1 MVGAIFV
8 CVCISDI
15 YSTVY
20 SYFRFE
26 DISCD
31 ILHEKFNAYFF
42 AGKRI
47 PIPVGAPLV
56 YRDNEDDQN
65 TVNLVGGLA
74 DELADDALD
83 TLIGRMDLPVDH
95 LCYLAGMCHDS
106 PTTLILPPQ
115 IVLYKN
121 IYCVK

>member
-1 MVGAIFV
+1 MVGAIFFW
-8 CVCISDI
+8 
-15 YSTVY
+15 VY

-26 DISCD
+26 DISCE
-31 ILHEKFNAYFF
+31 ILHEKFNAYLF

-56 YRDNEDDQN
+56 YRDNEEDQD

-83 TLIGRMDLPVDH
+83 TLIQRMDLPVDH
-95 LCYLAGMCHDS
+95 LCYLAGMCHGS
-106 PTTLILPPQ
+106 PATLILPPRL
-115 IVLYKN
+115 VLYKN